1 MSKKKSSITAF
12 NSAKASS
19 ISRRIKPMIAVL
31 KVVPSNN
38 TAIPA
43 KYGPKRQYDYKGK
56 VSTKTFRKS
65 IPQIQI
71 QG

>member
-43 KYGPKRQYDYKGK
+43 K
-56 VSTKTFRKS
+56 
-65 IPQIQI
+65 IQA
-71 QG
+71 QMTT